1 MILCIKQLV
10 QIIVRYVIALSVA
23 LLVGSVTHFFI
34 FNTVSGSFLAKTMAL
49 SLFIVMIPSV
59 FLWHIVAQFFPIIC
73 HKRRHLELNSALI
86 AALLTLAGVD
96 ALLPE
101 LTSSAAI
108 DIALFVGTLS
118 VAAGLCGCVMD
129 WLKTKEWI
137 LCRFIVT

>member
-1 MILCIKQLV
+1 
-10 QIIVRYVIALSVA
+10 
-23 LLVGSVTHFFI
+23 
-34 FNTVSGSFLAKTMAL
+34 
-49 SLFIVMIPSV
+49 VMIPSV